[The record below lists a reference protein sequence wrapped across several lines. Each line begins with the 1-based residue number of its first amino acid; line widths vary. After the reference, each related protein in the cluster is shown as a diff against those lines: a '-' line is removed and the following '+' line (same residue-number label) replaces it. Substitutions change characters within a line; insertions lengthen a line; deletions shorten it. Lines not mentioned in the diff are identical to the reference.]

1 MKQILILLI
10 TISIIVISGL
20 WEISYLKESSNYFL
34 ADISNVYQTVKRED
48 YELAKSE
55 CKSINKTWEK
65 LEKTWALF
73 IDDKKMED
81 IEEKLA
87 SFVSYIESKDKVE
100 IKASYDRLKNSV
112 KDISEYEA
120 LNAENIF

>member
-34 ADISNVYQTVKRED
+34 ADVNNLYQTVKRED

-55 CKSINKTWEK
+55 CKAIKKTWENI
-65 LEKTWALF
+65 EKTWALF

-81 IEEKLA
+81 IEEKLT
-87 SFVSYIESKDKVE
+87 SFVSYIEIKDKVE

>member
-34 ADISNVYQTVKRED
+34 ADINNLYQTVKRED

-55 CKSINKTWEK
+55 CKAIKKTWENI
-65 LEKTWALF
+65 EKTWALF

-81 IEEKLA
+81 IEEKLT
-87 SFVSYIESKDKVE
+87 SFVSYIEIKDKVE